1 MELDKIIA
9 ISGRPGLYEVQVQ
22 TRSGFIAHSLT
33 DGKRISAS
41 LRDQVSMLSEINIY
55 GLQKEVPLAEVFQK
69 MYAHE
74 NGAKCTVKPK
84 APATDL
90 EAYFFEVFQDYDEER
105 VYPSDIKKIIQ
116 WYNILIDKGL
126 LSAEASEVQ
135 EEEENT
141 TTKEQ

>member
-1 MELDKIIA
+1 
-9 ISGRPGLYEVQVQ
+9 
-22 TRSGFIAHSLT
+22 
-33 DGKRISAS
+33 
-41 LRDQVSMLSEINIY
+41 MLSEINIY
-55 GLQKEVPLAEVFQK
+55 GLQKEVPLTEVFQK

-74 NGAKCTVKPK
+74 NGTKCAVKPK

-135 EEEENT
+135 EEDELSLIHISEPT
-141 TTKEQ
+141 RPY